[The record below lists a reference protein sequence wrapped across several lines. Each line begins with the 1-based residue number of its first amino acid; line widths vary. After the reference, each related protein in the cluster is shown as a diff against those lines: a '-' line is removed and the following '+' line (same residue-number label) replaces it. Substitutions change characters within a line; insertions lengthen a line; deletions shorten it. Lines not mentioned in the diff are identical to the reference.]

1 MPEKPPADLR
11 LPLKIRQLPG
21 GYAIEFPD
29 GRRPVMVW
37 GREPHVA
44 AAAKALTIDEAR
56 ELAQEIARALTAA
69 WSAHE

>member
-1 MPEKPPADLR
+1 MPKPGLADPR

-21 GYAIEFPD
+21 GYAIEFAD
-29 GRRPVMVW
+29 GRRPVMVY

-44 AAAKALTIDEAR
+44 PAAKTLTLDEAR

-69 WSAHE
+69 WSARE